1 MVGTR
6 GFAGILWLGAVL
18 LAFGCTPVQ
27 NQKKTQTPDSHYTW
41 GVSCLREGK
50 PTLALAQFLEA
61 EKNKPRDPDIQ
72 AALGQTYQ
80 LKGAYAEAERHYLRA
95 LELRP
100 GEPRYQN
107 NLGALY
113 LDMRR
118 LDDAQAYLEKA
129 AGNLLF
135 TDTEV
140 SLTGIG
146 NVHFLKGDHLAA
158 VKSYRE
164 ALAKNPRYVEAYL
177 RLGETLSA
185 MGQPE
190 RALTEYRKALALA
203 PEYAR
208 LHFYLGLTYMKL
220 GETARARESFDKV
233 RQQQPESELGLRAAD
248 YLELLR

>member
-1 MVGTR
+1 M
-6 GFAGILWLGAVL
+6 FWLGAML
-18 LAFGCTPVQ
+18 LAFGCTPAQ
-27 NQKKTQTPDSHYTW
+27 NQKKTQTANSHYTW
-41 GVSCLREGK
+41 GVSCLREGN

-61 EKNKPRDPDIQ
+61 EKNNPRDPDTQ

-80 LKGAYAEAERHYLRA
+80 QKGAYAEAERHYLRA

-118 LDDAQAYLEKA
+118 LDDALVYLEQA

-135 TDTEV
+135 TKTEV

-146 NVHFLKGDHLAA
+146 NVYFLKGDPLSA

-164 ALAKNPRYVEAYL
+164 ALAKNSRYVEAYL
-177 RLGETLSA
+177 RLGEALGA

-190 RALTEYRKALALA
+190 RALAEYRKALALA
-203 PEYAR
+203 PEYGR

-220 GETARARESFDKV
+220 GDATRARDSFGQV
-233 RQQQPESELGLRAAD
+233 RRLQPESEFGLRAAD